1 MSQTEAAHARRD
13 GRAERAERTREAVAQ
28 AMLGLI
34 AGGDLKPTAEAI
46 AESAGVSLRTVFHH
60 YENLESLLATVA
72 DLQMAR
78 LDRLSQP
85 VDAKGS
91 LAERIERFTAERTRL
106 LEAITPVRRAALLTE
121 PFSHEI
127 GTRLAATRQRGQREV
142 EVLFAPELARLP
154 AADRREILA
163 AITTIASWSA
173 WEAMRSHQGLSAAQA
188 RRVMARTVTGM
199 LEGV

>member
-1 MSQTEAAHARRD
+1 MSQPEAVQTRRD
-13 GRAERAERTREAVAQ
+13 GRAERAERTREAVAE

-91 LAERIERFTAERTRL
+91 LEDRIERFTAERAKL

-127 GTRLAATRQRGQREV
+127 GSRLAATRQRGQREV
-142 EVLFAPELARLP
+142 EVLFAPELGRLP
-154 AADRREILA
+154 AADRREVLA

-173 WEAMRSHQGLSAAQA
+173 WEAMRSHQGLSAAQS
-188 RRVMARTVTGM
+188 RRVMARTITGM